1 MPIAI
6 GIVLILHGLVHSW
19 YIVINQGLVE
29 FRPEMGWT
37 GKSWILSNFLGVEI
51 TQPLATIF
59 YGISAITFVIAGIGL
74 LTNQDWARLW
84 IIVASSISAASILLF
99 WDGSFKYLVEKGA
112 IGLLLNAALLISAI
126 WLGWPKP

>member
-1 MPIAI
+1 MTIAI
-6 GIVLILHGLVHSW
+6 GIILMLHGLVHLW
-19 YIVINQGLVE
+19 YVVLNQGLVE

-37 GKSWILSNFLGVEI
+37 GRSWILTNFLGADI

-59 YGISAITFVIAGIGL
+59 YSLAAISFVIAGIGL
-74 LTNQDWARLW
+74 ITSQNWTRLW

-112 IGLLLNAALLISAI
+112 IGLLLNTALITCAI